1 MPGLNRVQLI
11 GRLGR
16 DPEIRFTPTGK
27 KVATFS
33 LAVDRRWK
41 TSDGTL
47 KQDTDWFNVEAWGA
61 LGETCQKILHKGQ
74 LIFLEG
80 RLKTDRYEEKGETRY
95 FTRVIARNMQ
105 VLEWPEKKEAVE
117 EVEAV
122 LPPEEEPPIE
132 EE

>member
-41 TSDGTL
+41 SSDGAL
-47 KQDTDWFNVEAWGA
+47 KQDTDWFNVEAWGVWA
-61 LGETCQKILHKGQ
+61 RPVRKFCIRDSLF
-74 LIFLEG
+74 FLRDG
-80 RLKTDRYEEKGETRY
+80 
-95 FTRVIARNMQ
+95 
-105 VLEWPEKKEAVE
+105 
-117 EVEAV
+117 
-122 LPPEEEPPIE
+122 
-132 EE
+132 